1 MKKYEAGILLVF
13 LMLLMLAL
21 NWSCK
26 SVNKSQSATSE
37 ESKVV
42 KSDSSSVKT
51 FTVIDTT
58 KTDESTT
65 VTEYEIEVDSM
76 YTFTYD
82 STTGN
87 TWIEHGKGLEET
99 TGSWST
105 PLGKGPWPKS
115 NPFFAKKVKIKAK
128 ITETK
133 KAEQKGQI
141 LEKKEVQADTKSDST
156 HAKAESSK
164 EVERTP
170 SAKLWIWF
178 WLILALIALAWWKR
192 GWIIT
197 KVFPI
202 IGLAR
207 KVIK

>member
-1 MKKYEAGILLVF
+1 MKKYEAGILIVF

-82 STTGN
+82 SSTGN
-87 TWIEHGKGLEET
+87 TAIGFKKGIGEV

-105 PLGKGPWPKS
+105 PIGKGPWPKS
-115 NPFFAKKVKIKAK
+115 NPAFAKKVKIKAK

-133 KAEQKGQI
+133 KAEQKGQS
-141 LEKKEVQADTKSDST
+141 LEKKEVQVNTKSDSVKT
-156 HAKAESSK
+156 VQSTLKTVDRK
-164 EVERTP
+164 P

-178 WLILALIALAWWKR
+178 WLIAVLVAVVWWKR
-192 GWIIT
+192 DWL
-197 KVFPI
+197 
-202 IGLAR
+202 IGKAVKLFT
-207 KVIK
+207 

>member
-1 MKKYEAGILLVF
+1 MKRFEVGLLIAF
-13 LMLLMLAL
+13 LMLLIAAF
-21 NWSCK
+21 NCSCSNVK
-26 SVNKSQSATSE
+26 KSQSSNSE
-37 ESKVV
+37 SVSV
-42 KSDSSSVKT
+42 TKSDSSSVKT
-51 FTVIDTT
+51 YTVIDTT

-133 KAEQKGQI
+133 KAEQKGQTI
-141 LEKKEVQADTKSDST
+141 AKSDVQVNTKSDST
-156 HAKAESSK
+156 KTVQSTSK
-164 EVERTP
+164 QVTREP
-170 SAKLWIWF
+170 SAKIWIWF
-178 WLILALIALAWWKR
+178 FLIVAAIVVIWWKR
-192 GWIIT
+192 DWL
-197 KVFPI
+197 
-202 IGLAR
+202 IGKAVKLFT
-207 KVIK
+207 